1 MGDEAEERLLQ
12 DVTGDRVPKRELS
25 ELTEQLE
32 RRVAERT
39 AELEAA
45 SREKDL
51 LLEEAREAR
60 AEAVHLLAEIFTER
74 ARFQGVVQHL
84 PVGVLVLEAP
94 SGNVVLANESAA
106 ATAGRP
112 IVPGEPWDPPEG
124 LAFFREDGSRYAPA
138 ELPAARTLQSGE
150 EVRSEDLELRAPGR
164 RAWLEV
170 SSTPVRDRHGQV
182 VSVLVL
188 LRDITVPR
196 RNQVRRLLLDATGE
210 VLRSGFDGR
219 KILREL
225 VLRTV
230 PDFADWAA
238 VDVEAGG
245 IMRLASAHASA
256 GEFDER
262 RAGPPDDGTGSPLV
276 VARVFE
282 SGEPIF
288 RSHADRQLAA
298 GLRREAVRLGSI
310 PRSGVSSYL
319 AVPVVSRG
327 KVVAVFSFG
336 TEESDRRLDEDDL
349 AFAVELSRLA
359 GLAVEAAGFFAE
371 LESERNRLGRL
382 VDRFRDGVVA
392 VSRDLRVELA
402 NPAAEQLL
410 GEELA
415 PGRTLPE
422 PWPDVFELR
431 RLVADLF
438 RSRTAYVER
447 IVSLE
452 KEERTLELVGVPA
465 RAEEAA
471 VIVVRD
477 VSERER
483 VERAEREF
491 VANAAHE
498 LRTPLAAIASAVE
511 ALELG
516 AKDDP
521 ANRDLFLGHL
531 KRECER
537 LGRLTE
543 SLLVLARA
551 QTRAEPPPAEHIDVR
566 GLLEEIAAGLSPQPG
581 VAVEVDCLDRL
592 EIEANRPLVEQALRS
607 LAENASKFTKAGRIE
622 LTARPSN
629 GGVILRVRD
638 SGPGIPAAERERIF
652 GRFYRPSGREPE
664 GFGLGLAI
672 VRESVRAAGGTV
684 DLMTR
689 QDVGTT
695 VRLTF
700 PQAALE

>member
-1 MGDEAEERLLQ
+1 
-12 DVTGDRVPKRELS
+12 
-25 ELTEQLE
+25 
-32 RRVAERT
+32 VAERT

-45 SREKDL
+45 SREKDR
-51 LLEEAREAR
+51 LLEEAEAAR
-60 AEAVHLLAEIFTER
+60 TEAVQLLSEIFTER
-74 ARFQGVVQHL
+74 ARFQGVVHQL

-94 SGNVVLANESAA
+94 SGKVLLANESAA
-106 ATAGRP
+106 ATLGRP
-112 IVPGEPWDPPEG
+112 IAPGEPWNPPDG
-124 LAFFREDGSRYAPA
+124 LAFFRENGGPYAPS
-138 ELPAARTLQSGE
+138 ELPVARTLESGE
-150 EVRSEDLELRAPGR
+150 EVRSEDLELRVPGR
-164 RAWLEV
+164 RTWLEI
-170 SSTPVRDRHGQV
+170 SSTPVRDRHGEV

-188 LRDITVPR
+188 LRDITVRR

-238 VDVEAGG
+238 VDVQAGG
-245 IMRLASAHASA
+245 IVRLASAHASPA
-256 GEFDER
+256 EFDGQRVET
-262 RAGPPDDGTGSPLV
+262 PDGGPLV
-276 VARVFE
+276 VEQVFE

-288 RSHADRQLAA
+288 RPHADRKLAA
-298 GLRREAVRLGSI
+298 ALRSEAVRLGSM

-327 KVVAVFSFG
+327 RVIAAFSFG
-336 TEESDRRLDEDDL
+336 TEESDRRLDEEDL
-349 AFAVELSRLA
+349 GFAAELSRLA
-359 GLAVEAAGFFAE
+359 GLAVEVAGLVAE
-371 LESERNRLGRL
+371 LESERNRLGLL

-402 NPAAEQLL
+402 NPAAEDLL
-410 GEELA
+410 GRELTKGA
-415 PGRTLPE
+415 TLPE
-422 PWPDVFELR
+422 PWPDVLELR
-431 RLVADLF
+431 RFAAELF

-452 KEERTLELVGVPA
+452 EGERTLELVGVPA
-465 RAEEAA
+465 QGEETA

-498 LRTPLAAIASAVE
+498 LRTPLAAIASTVE

-531 KRECER
+531 RRECER

-551 QTRAEPPPAEHIDVR
+551 QTRAEPPPAERIDVR
-566 GLLEEIAAGLSPQPG
+566 ELLEEVAAALSPKPG
-581 VAVEVDCLDRL
+581 VAVAVDCSDGL

-607 LAENASKFTKAGRIE
+607 LGENASKFTTAGRIE
-622 LTARPSN
+622 LSARPVN
-629 GGVILRVRD
+629 GAVLVRVRD
-638 SGPGIPAAERERIF
+638 TGPGIPAAERERIF
-652 GRFYRPSGREPE
+652 RRFYRPGREPE

-689 QDVGTT
+689 QNVGTS

-700 PQAALE
+700 PQAPAE